1 VVGSSGLGIF
11 ALLRFINQ
19 ALCLIKKMTEIEIS
33 TERIKLRL
41 IELSDLNSIH
51 KLHSLP
57 ETDEF
62 NALGIPQNIEETKNV
77 IEPWI
82 AENELDKIKNY
93 TFAIEN
99 RMDREF
105 IGLFG
110 LKLGNEKYKRGEVW
124 YKIHSDYWKKG
135 YATESLKA
143 VINFG
148 FDNLKLHR
156 IEAGCAV
163 ENIGSFKVLEKAG
176 MIREGRLRQV
186 LPLKS
191 GWSDNF
197 EYSILETDERKNN

>member
-1 VVGSSGLGIF
+1 
-11 ALLRFINQ
+11 
-19 ALCLIKKMTEIEIS
+19 MTEIEIS

-62 NALGIPQNIEETKNV
+62 NALGIPQNIEETKSV

-82 AENELDKIKNY
+82 AENKLDKIKSY

-99 RMDREF
+99 RMDKEF

-148 FDNLKLHR
+148 FENLKLHR

>member
-1 VVGSSGLGIF
+1 
-11 ALLRFINQ
+11 
-19 ALCLIKKMTEIEIS
+19 MTEIEIS

-82 AENELDKIKNY
+82 AENGLDKIKNY

-135 YATESLKA
+135 YATESLKT
-143 VINFG
+143 VLNFG

>member
-1 VVGSSGLGIF
+1 MNG
-11 ALLRFINQ
+11 
-19 ALCLIKKMTEIEIS
+19 TEIL

-41 IELSDLNSIH
+41 IGLSDLETIH
-51 KLHSLP
+51 DLHSLP

-62 NALGIPQNIEETKNV
+62 NALGIPKNIDETRLI

-82 AENELDKIKNY
+82 SENKMKEIKNY

-99 RMDREF
+99 KSDGKF

-110 LKLGNEKYKRGEVW
+110 LKLGNKKYKRGEVW

-143 VINFG
+143 IIVFG
-148 FDNLKLHR
+148 FETLQLHR

-163 ENIGSFKVLEKAG
+163 NNIGSIKVLEKAG
-176 MIREGRLRQV
+176 MILEGRGRQI
-186 LPLKS
+186 LPLRS

-197 EYSILETDERKNN
+197 KYSILETDERKN